1 MAQSTRDDPFDVT
14 VAILTLDGGA
24 ELKRLLESVR
34 GQKTGRRVEVLAID
48 SGSTDGSLEVL
59 ESLGDRVIEIEANEF
74 NFGRTRDLAYENAGG
89 AVVVNLSQDA
99 VPAHDL
105 WLENLLEP
113 LNDPKVGVSCGASV
127 FDGERRAGQFAWERN
142 GYFYFTR
149 EIRTF
154 VRRYGKGVSFA
165 NSAVPRRVWE
175 KLRFDPLP
183 LGEDF
188 QFQQKLQGEGLS
200 AAFPENAEVLHHHDY
215 TLGSLYR
222 RCHDEG
228 LALRLLG
235 CPYSEWDLAV
245 DLASYRKYIQW
256 LRELRR
262 GSLRTTAGIV
272 FPVLRPLAVYLGSR
286 FGKFEPKES

>member
-1 MAQSTRDDPFDVT
+1 MAQSTSDDAFDVT
-14 VAILTLDGGA
+14 VAVLTLDGGA

-34 GQKTGRRVEVLAID
+34 RQKTGRRVEVLAID

-59 ESLGDRVIEIEANEF
+59 ESLGDRVIEIEAEEF
-74 NFGRTRDLAYENAGG
+74 NFGKTRDLAYENAGG
-89 AVVVNLSQDA
+89 AIVVNLSQDA

-113 LNDPKVGVSCGASV
+113 LNDPKVGVSCGASI
-127 FDGERRAGQFAWERN
+127 FDGEREAGQFAWERN

-188 QFQQKLQGEGLS
+188 QFQQKLQGEGLL

-222 RCHDEG
+222 RCRDEG

-245 DLASYRKYIQW
+245 DLASHRKYIQW

-262 GSLRTTAGIV
+262 GSLRTAASIV
-272 FPVLRPLAVYLGSR
+272 FPVLRPLAVYFGSR
-286 FGKFEPKES
+286 FGKFDPKET